1 MKTYSTEHQA
11 YLNKLRKERIW
22 VFLFQFF
29 IALLFFGIWE
39 WLGQNHLINT
49 FLYSYPSKMMKMIS
63 SLLFSQH
70 LLHHIGITLFELIIS
85 FFISFCLGMFISIML
100 WLFPFCSKVI
110 DPYLTILNSLPKVAL
125 GPLIIIWCGANTT
138 SIIFMSLLIS
148 IFICIINTYQGFSS
162 VPTHYIIMAKSF
174 GANKWQIFRK
184 IVLPSNIHPIIST
197 MKVVLSMN
205 LIGVIMGELLVS
217 KKGLGYLI
225 MYGSQVFNLDL
236 VISCIFILC
245 LISYLLYLLIN
256 KIK

>member
-85 FFISFCLGMFISIML
+85 FFISFCL
-100 WLFPFCSKVI
+100 I
-110 DPYLTILNSLPKVAL
+110 DYP
-125 GPLIIIWCGANTT
+125 T
-138 SIIFMSLLIS
+138 SENETSQKSRNYRDSGNEENVPRMSVRGRRHEENVTE
-148 IFICIINTYQGFSS
+148 FDRTEG
-162 VPTHYIIMAKSF
+162 
-174 GANKWQIFRK
+174 
-184 IVLPSNIHPIIST
+184 
-197 MKVVLSMN
+197 
-205 LIGVIMGELLVS
+205 
-217 KKGLGYLI
+217 
-225 MYGSQVFNLDL
+225 
-236 VISCIFILC
+236 
-245 LISYLLYLLIN
+245 
-256 KIK
+256 